1 MICPSYLLN
10 EGQSVNNLS
19 INWAISRCFAFVF
32 VFRVHTATDHQTC
45 VIEYDSPFWRAR
57 QGCAERKPAPSSN
70 ALLRAHAILPLLFL
84 LAGTCLNGTETAE
97 LPVCPWH
104 PGPHKVDPHVT
115 GIERVPDTSA
125 GVRLHGCT
133 STCASL
139 ARRGDSTGC
148 SCTLS
153 RCHPK
158 SSHGSLVGSG
168 SSAVETS
175 YGRDVT
181 TQINSVQQNLAQC

>member
-104 PGPHKVDPHVT
+104 PGPHKVGPHVT
-115 GIERVPDTSA
+115 GIDECRIQAQVSVSMAARQHVPRQLDEEIPRGA
-125 GVRLHGCT
+125 HARYLGVIQSHLLE
-133 STCASL
+133 ADLLPQKL
-139 ARRGDSTGC
+139 AT
-148 SCTLS
+148 
-153 RCHPK
+153 
-158 SSHGSLVGSG
+158 
-168 SSAVETS
+168 AEM
-175 YGRDVT
+175 
-181 TQINSVQQNLAQC
+181 